1 MVILV
6 MAIGLGLPAVV
17 LILGG
22 LGIAARNYK
31 KNKDDLLLSN

>member
-22 LGIAARNYK
+22 MAIAIRNHR
-31 KNKDDLLLSN
+31 NGKDDLLLSD